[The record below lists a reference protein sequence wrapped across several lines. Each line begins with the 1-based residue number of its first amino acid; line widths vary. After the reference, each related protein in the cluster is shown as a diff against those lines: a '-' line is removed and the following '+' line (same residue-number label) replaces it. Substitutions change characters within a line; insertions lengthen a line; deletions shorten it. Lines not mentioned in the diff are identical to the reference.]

1 MIEFGRCNMAYEFS
15 PLSVLIHP
23 ERDKMSGS
31 HAVVHTAGEKR
42 KKKIGKDPKTFD
54 TPRPPPPS
62 SRLPFP
68 PLCSRNIINCVV
80 NGAAVNITLY

>member
-15 PLSVLIHP
+15 PLSALIHP

-42 KKKIGKDPKTFD
+42 KKNK
-54 TPRPPPPS
+54 
-62 SRLPFP
+62 
-68 PLCSRNIINCVV
+68 
-80 NGAAVNITLY
+80 